1 MVTLNKLIR
10 IDNIISAEYFPEDD
24 KKDIG
29 KIVYDIDKGEIV
41 KFEYCKRDKDS
52 FLKSYLKKAVK
63 AIEKCVEK
71 DDYPETVVYA
81 WY

>member
-1 MVTLNKLIR
+1 MVTLNKLRR
-10 IDNIISAEYFPEDD
+10 IDNIISAEYFPED
-24 KKDIG
+24 
-29 KIVYDIDKGEIV
+29 DIDKGEIV